1 MKLSNIKSSHIANS
15 GLRSRSR
22 EQKREQVTEF
32 LRMVEKGRPISLI
45 NTLFGYTVA
54 AAPIPLHSQMVL
66 ELKQL
71 FGTLEDLLFD
81 KAIAAETIVMI
92 VVDALDQK
100 RLDEGGSEP
109 EKIQSL
115 LNTLQYSMEEGMV
128 NPYFIEDK
136 WKRQDEAEV

>member
-1 MKLSNIKSSHIANS
+1 
-15 GLRSRSR
+15 
-22 EQKREQVTEF
+22 
-32 LRMVEKGRPISLI
+32 
-45 NTLFGYTVA
+45 
-54 AAPIPLHSQMVL
+54 MVL